1 MRILC
6 PRFVAACIMDGVW
19 HFSHCGTVPDIY
31 RCMDKGGRSS
41 SSMMRFARA
50 RGESEGEAGS
60 FRSHCSRFSQVRC
73 RLAYCRVAR
82 ASWIWQFSRE
92 ISPRSMLRIN
102 ARPRV
107 RSAVAEHGPREAAS
121 STAPSC
127 IMRAAR
133 RAILPSSSGT
143 SLLMTQP
150 GPRGGASQFLFQ
162 KESGFP
168 PARTISRL
176 RST

>member
-19 HFSHCGTVPDIY
+19 HFPRCGTVPDIY
-31 RCMDKGGRSS
+31 RRMDKGECSS
-41 SSMMRFARA
+41 SSMMRSARA

-82 ASWIWQFSRE
+82 ASWPWQFSRE

-102 ARPRV
+102 ARPGCV
-107 RSAVAEHGPREAAS
+107 PLWRSMG
-121 STAPSC
+121 
-127 IMRAAR
+127 
-133 RAILPSSSGT
+133 
-143 SLLMTQP
+143 
-150 GPRGGASQFLFQ
+150 RG
-162 KESGFP
+162 KPFP
-168 PARTISRL
+168 PRPPPASCVRHGGLFFRPVQEHPC
-176 RST
+176 